1 MRYFIATLRVLFEGT
16 LIKAKNT
23 VLPTRSTN
31 AFDFS
36 GAFPSITLAV
46 LPEICGPFNSAEE
59 GHRFHDGVQAITQLY
74 VVCVIME
81 LIQLA
86 SLSYE

>member
-1 MRYFIATLRVLFEGT
+1 MRYFIATLRVLFKGT
-16 LIKAKNT
+16 LARPKKT
-23 VLPTRSTN
+23 VLQTRSTN
-31 AFDFS
+31 AFDFP

-59 GHRFHDGVQAITQLY
+59 GHCFHDGVQAITQLY
-74 VVCVIME
+74 IVCVIME

-86 SLSYE
+86 SL